1 MNIYYK
7 YKKATEQYLASLKTM
22 TNSNCTYSKYS
33 FVLADFGA
41 YIQTHGGNSEQ
52 AEIAPLL
59 VVQWRNEIKNIRDI
73 GNNTVGHYLTVL
85 HSFFSW
91 AIEHKIF
98 AEQPVQKGDKPKQE
112 TVTYDLLTEQEIEKI
127 LSGEMPRYSHGDTGL
142 RNKALITLVLTS
154 GVRVSELINLR
165 IDDLDFD
172 KHIITV
178 RHGKGDKRRVVT
190 FPAVAEQ
197 VVGEYL
203 NSRQGRN
210 DGSKM
215 AFLLEYIDKNGTVR
229 QYTRQNVTQVVKSY
243 VYRLTGHKDIGAH
256 DLRHSYAS
264 YLLTH
269 GVPIQ
274 EIQALLGHENYST
287 TLIYASH
294 LCPDRVATNLN
305 GIFCTKSKAV

>member
-1 MNIYYK
+1 MTIYEK
-7 YKKATEQYLASLKTM
+7 YEQATEQYLASLKTVNHS
-22 TNSNCTYSKYS
+22 TCTYAKYR

-41 YIQTHGGNSEQ
+41 FLKAHCGDSEQ
-52 AEIAPLL
+52 KEVAPLL
-59 VVQWRNEIKNIRDI
+59 VVQWRNEIKNSRDV

-85 HSFFSW
+85 HSFFRW

-127 LSGEMPRYSHGDTGL
+127 LSGKIPRYSRGDTGL
-142 RNKALITLVLTS
+142 RNKALVTLVLTS

-165 IDDLDFD
+165 IGDLDFE
-172 KHIITV
+172 KHVITV
-178 RHGKGDKRRVVT
+178 RHGKGDKRRAVT
-190 FPAVAEQ
+190 FPSVAEQ
-197 VVGEYL
+197 VIGEYL
-203 NSRQGRN
+203 NSRQEQN
-210 DGSKM
+210 DGSKQ
-215 AFLLEYIDKNGTVR
+215 AFLFEYNDNNGIAR

-294 LCPDRVATNLN
+294 LCPERVATNLN
-305 GIFCTKSKAV
+305 AIFAAS